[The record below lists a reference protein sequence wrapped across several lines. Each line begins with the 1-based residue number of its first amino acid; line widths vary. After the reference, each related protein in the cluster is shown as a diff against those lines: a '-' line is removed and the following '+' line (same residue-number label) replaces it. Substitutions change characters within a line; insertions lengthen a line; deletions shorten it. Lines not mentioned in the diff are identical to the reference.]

1 MQICRKHSAP
11 AVLCI
16 STTWLQM
23 ALSDRVALLTLCTLL
38 SRILAVLCI
47 CSCPNSVQLA
57 NPSVQTFQGVAEAE
71 SRRAA
76 DAAEAAYQEAF
87 NPNTPADEVAL
98 DREYERALS
107 IGQRAFREVAVGQSR
122 PTFELRHTGSCRS
135 FAEGCL

>member
-1 MQICRKHSAP
+1 M
-11 AVLCI
+11 
-16 STTWLQM
+16 WLQLV
-23 ALSDRVALLTLCTLL
+23 LSDHVVIQILCTVMPMV
-38 SRILAVLCI
+38 LAALRFCG
-47 CSCPNSVQLA
+47 CPYSVQLA
-57 NPSVQTFQGVAEAE
+57 NPTAQTLQGVAEAE

-122 PTFELRHTGSCRS
+122 PAFELQHTDYCRS
-135 FAEGCL
+135 FAEGCFWKLSLLN